1 MKKTNRRK
9 FLLTTASAGAA
20 AIVHASPLQQ
30 NDKKILHHVFFW
42 LKNPGSVADRDKLEE
57 GVKILSKIEEIK
69 ELHVGIVDNTEK
81 REVVDASWGVSEL
94 MFFNTLEDQA
104 SYQNHPIHLE
114 FIKNYSA
121 LWSKV
126 VVYDVE
132 NV

>member
-1 MKKTNRRK
+1 M
-9 FLLTTASAGAA
+9 F
-20 AIVHASPLQQ
+20 
-30 NDKKILHHVFFW
+30 FFW
-42 LKNPGSVADRDKLEE
+42 LKNPGSVADRDKLVE
-57 GVKILSKIEEIK
+57 GVKTLSKIEAIK
-69 ELHVGIVDNTEK
+69 ELHVGIVANTEK